1 MPREEAPRFACD
13 ECRIRKFKCTKELPT
28 CAVCMRQGKQCIYS
42 PRAERTPLTRSNL
55 TAAEDRIRKLEA
67 AFAELLPD
75 VDLDNLL
82 GSTSDRPLSRSRR
95 KNSEP
100 LRSEVTG
107 VQARDLLRE
116 SASPGA
122 EEALPQQA
130 DGFDW
135 AEETTLS
142 GLSDGMAA
150 LSIKPEGTGYLG
162 RASWTP
168 TLIKNVMPLRA
179 LLVGGPEIDSARQ
192 PPLGGSLN
200 DGNFE
205 FPCLA
210 PPLSRVS
217 EQVYI
222 NAYFLY
228 YHTAYPF
235 LHEATFRAQYAGEIL
250 RPKGKTW
257 PILLNSVLAIGAWC
271 VGDDNSMVDR
281 TFYQEVNSLWQ
292 DDASVFEAGNL
303 ALVQALLILSNYT
316 QKTNKPNTGWNFLG
330 LAVRMALSLGLH
342 KEFPE
347 WKISPLQREM
357 RRRVWWGLYIFDSGA
372 SITFGRPVLLPE
384 SSIMDTN
391 QVLNI
396 HEEDLTAATM
406 LLPQEVT
413 LPTVYSSLRAQSAL
427 HLTTNQLYHRLIST
441 PAPTSSELLSLQ
453 VPLDT
458 WQNSIP
464 AYFQTHS
471 PEIQVNDA
479 LVLARYRL
487 SWRTWNLRI
496 ILFRPTVLRWATKTW
511 SLGPDN
517 DLNGDE
523 SDEKCRML
531 CLESARET
539 IASISEYM
547 AGNLTSRLGSWYLLY
562 FLFQAGLIP
571 IIFLITTPTSI
582 HAPSWL
588 DDLRVTKNLLSY
600 VAASNR
606 LAERCLEIIDR
617 MCAPLLNASEPE
629 IMLQDPN
636 LFSDVQSM
644 FVGDQDDGG
653 EFMDW
658 TNFGLQWGV

>member
-13 ECRIRKFKCTKELPT
+13 ECRIRKFRCTKELPS
-28 CAVCMRQGKQCIYS
+28 CAVCVRQGKQCIYS
-42 PRAERTPLTRSNL
+42 PRVERTPLTRSNL
-55 TAAEDRIRKLEA
+55 TAAEDRIRRLEA
-67 AFAELLPD
+67 TFAELLPD
-75 VDLDNLL
+75 VDLDQLL
-82 GSTSDRPLSRSRR
+82 DPASDRPLSSSRR
-95 KNSEP
+95 PIPETIESRVLDAK
-100 LRSEVTG
+100 
-107 VQARDLLRE
+107 ARDFIRE

-162 RASWTP
+162 ATSS
-168 TLIKNVMPLRA
+168 VMPLRA
-179 LLVGGPEIDSARQ
+179 LLIGDPDMGSSRQ
-192 PPLGGSLN
+192 PPFGRQLNTGG
-200 DGNFE
+200 FE
-205 FPCLA
+205 SPFLE
-210 PPLSRVS
+210 PPLSGVS
-217 EQVYI
+217 EQVFI
-222 NAYFLY
+222 DAYFLY

-235 LHEATFRAQYAGEIL
+235 LHEATFRAQYSGEL
-250 RPKGKTW
+250 PRPKGKTW
-257 PILLNSVLAIGAWC
+257 PILLNSVLAIGSWC
-271 VGDDNSMVDR
+271 VGDDDSTIDR

-292 DDASVFEAGNL
+292 DDASVFEVGNL
-303 ALVQALLILSNYT
+303 ALVQALLLLSNYT
-316 QKTNKPNTGWNFLG
+316 QKTNKPNTGWNYLG

-384 SSIMDTN
+384 ASIMDTN

-396 HEEDLTAATM
+396 HEEDLTATTTS
-406 LLPQEVT
+406 LPQELA
-413 LPTVYSSLRAQSAL
+413 LPTVYSGLKAQSAL

-441 PAPTSSELLSLQ
+441 PGPTSSELLSLQ
-453 VPLDT
+453 ARLDV
-458 WQNSIP
+458 WENSIQP
-464 AYFQTHS
+464 YFQIHS
-471 PEIQVNDA
+471 PELQANDA
-479 LVLARYRL
+479 FVLARYRL

-496 ILFRPTVLRWATKTW
+496 ILFRPTVLRWAANLW
-511 SLGPDN
+511 AAGPVINPDA
-517 DLNGDE
+517 DE
-523 SDEKCRML
+523 ADERCRML
-531 CLESARET
+531 CLESARDT

-547 AGNLTSRLGSWYLLY
+547 SGNLTSRLGSWYMLY

-571 IIFLITTPTSI
+571 IIFLITMPTSPS
-582 HAPSWL
+582 APSWL
-588 DDLRVTKNLLSY
+588 EDLRITKNLLSF
-600 VAASNR
+600 VAVNNR
-606 LAERCLEIIDR
+606 LAERCLEIVDR

-629 IMLQDPN
+629 VMLQDPN

-644 FVGDQDDGG
+644 FVGEQGDGS

>member
-1 MPREEAPRFACD
+1 MTLMTKLSRECD
-13 ECRIRKFKCTKELPT
+13 ECRIRKFKCTKELPA
-28 CAVCMRQGKQCIYS
+28 CAVCTRQGKKCIYG
-42 PRAERTPLTRSNL
+42 PRVERTPLTRINL

-67 AFAELLPD
+67 VISELLPD
-75 VDLDNLL
+75 VDLEDLV
-82 GSTSDRPLSRSRR
+82 TSASDKPLSRFFR
-95 KNSEP
+95 NDSEP
-100 LRSEVTG
+100 LRSEIAD
-107 VQARDLLRE
+107 VQARDILRE

-162 RASWTP
+162 ATSS
-168 TLIKNVMPLRA
+168 VMPLRA
-179 LLVGGPEIDSARQ
+179 LLIGDPEMDSSRQ
-192 PPLGGSLN
+192 PPLGGPLN
-200 DGNFE
+200 DGNYE
-205 FPCLA
+205 FPYVA
-210 PPLSRVS
+210 PPLSGVS
-217 EQVYI
+217 EQVFI
-222 NAYFLY
+222 DAYFIY

-235 LHEATFRAQYAGEIL
+235 LHEATFRAQYSGEL
-250 RPKGKTW
+250 SRPKGKTW
-257 PILLNSVLAIGAWC
+257 PILLNSVLAIGSWC
-271 VGDDNSMVDR
+271 VGDDNSTIDR
-281 TFYQEVNSLWQ
+281 TFYQEVNALWQ

-303 ALVQALLILSNYT
+303 ALVQALLLLSNYT
-316 QKTNKPNTGWNFLG
+316 QKTNKPNTGWNYLG

-384 SSIMDTN
+384 ASIMDTN

-396 HEEDLTAATM
+396 HEEDLTATTM
-406 LLPQEVT
+406 SLSQEIP
-413 LPTVYSSLRAQSAL
+413 LPTVYSGLRAQSAL

-464 AYFQTHS
+464 AYFQIHS
-471 PEIQVNDA
+471 PELQANDA
-479 LVLARYRL
+479 YILARYRL

-496 ILFRPTVLRWATKTW
+496 ILFRPTVLRWAAKLW
-511 SLGPDN
+511 SFGPDS
-517 DLNGDE
+517 DLDGDD

-547 AGNLTSRLGSWYLLY
+547 AGNLTSRLGSWYMLY

-588 DDLRVTKNLLSY
+588 NDLRVTKNLLSY
-600 VAASNR
+600 VAVSNR

-629 IMLQDPN
+629 VMLQDPN

-644 FVGDQDDGG
+644 FVGDQGDGS

-658 TNFGLQWGV
+658 TNFGLQWGL